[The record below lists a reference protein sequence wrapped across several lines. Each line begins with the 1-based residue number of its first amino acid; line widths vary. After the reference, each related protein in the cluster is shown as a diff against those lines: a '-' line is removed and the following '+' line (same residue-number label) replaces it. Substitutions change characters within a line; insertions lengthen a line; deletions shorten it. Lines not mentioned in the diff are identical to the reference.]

1 MIPIS
6 TDAPI
11 YHYPIATVSMIVI
24 NVIAFVVFCAN
35 ANMSEVALKAPDGRE
50 FHNPF
55 ELQRALEEFEDRA
68 DAKEFADSLEI
79 ISASEPWMKTLSV
92 EFGTFKPWQWLTNNF
107 MHMGW
112 MHLISNMIFLW
123 AFGLIVEG
131 KVGWMAFSSI
141 YLVIGTLYGLFLQVS
156 SWVVGWDGFALGASA
171 AIFGLLA
178 MCIAWAPANEFT
190 LLWRFGMFDVTV
202 LMYGFFFVAKELC
215 VFIVAGFQ
223 MSSELLHMLGFAVG
237 LPVGLWMVRTGYVDC
252 EGWDLF
258 SYLSGKT
265 GTDSTVGQDKI
276 REREKKANVKQEE
289 AYRKANLLV
298 DPVESA
304 KKLQTQVE
312 HAIAEGDLDLA
323 IKIQNRIS
331 VSQPSVT
338 WKQVDLFRVIQGML
352 KAKRFADAEPLMEQ
366 HIELFDDNRFSIQVL
381 LIKIWLQD
389 QRPRRS
395 LRYMQGLNLAFFS
408 PEQTQQIHQLAAHA
422 KKQIAAG
429 VIEIET

>member
-11 YHYPIATVSMIVI
+11 YHYPIATVGMIVV
-24 NVIAFVVFCAN
+24 NVVAFMAFC
-35 ANMSEVALKAPDGRE
+35 SSPDFGEVAFQAPDGRE
-50 FHNPF
+50 FRNAL
-55 ELQRALEEFEDRA
+55 ELQRALAEFEDPA
-68 DAKEFADSLEI
+68 EAKKFEDSLKI
-79 ISASEPWMKTLSV
+79 ITSGQPWMKTLSV
-92 EFGTFKPWQWLTNNF
+92 EFGTIKPWQWITNNF

-112 MHLISNMIFLW
+112 VHLIGNMIFLW

-131 KVGWMAFSSI
+131 KVGWFVFLSI
-141 YLVIGTLYGLFLQVS
+141 YLVIGTAYGLFIQVAS
-156 SWVVGWDGFALGASA
+156 LMVGWDGFALGASA

-190 LLWRFGMFDVTV
+190 LAWRFGLFDITV
-202 LMYGFFFVAKELC
+202 LMYGFFFVAKELI
-215 VFIVAGFQ
+215 VFIATGFQ
-223 MSSELLHMLGFAVG
+223 MSSELLHILGFAVG

-265 GTDSTVGQDKI
+265 GKDSTVGQDKI
-276 REREKKANVKQEE
+276 RERKKKANAKQEE
-289 AYRKANLLV
+289 VYRKSNLLI
-298 DPVESA
+298 DPIQSA
-304 KKLQTQVE
+304 RKLQTQVE
-312 HAIAEGDLDLA
+312 QAIAEGDLDLA
-323 IKIQNRIS
+323 IKIQVRIS

-338 WKQVDLFRVIQGML
+338 WKQADLFRVIQGML
-352 KAKRFADAEPLMEQ
+352 KAKRFADAIPLMEK
-366 HIELFDDNRFSIQVL
+366 HIELFDENRFPIQIL

-389 QRPRRS
+389 HRPRRT
-395 LRYMQGLNLAFFS
+395 LKYMQGLNLAFFS

-429 VIEIET
+429 VIEIEV

>member
-1 MIPIS
+1 
-6 TDAPI
+6 
-11 YHYPIATVSMIVI
+11 
-24 NVIAFVVFCAN
+24 
-35 ANMSEVALKAPDGRE
+35 
-50 FHNPF
+50 
-55 ELQRALEEFEDRA
+55 
-68 DAKEFADSLEI
+68 
-79 ISASEPWMKTLSV
+79 
-92 EFGTFKPWQWLTNNF
+92 
-107 MHMGW
+107 
-112 MHLISNMIFLW
+112 
-123 AFGLIVEG
+123 
-131 KVGWMAFSSI
+131 
-141 YLVIGTLYGLFLQVS
+141 
-156 SWVVGWDGFALGASA
+156 
-171 AIFGLLA
+171 
-178 MCIAWAPANEFT
+178 
-190 LLWRFGMFDVTV
+190 
-202 LMYGFFFVAKELC
+202 MYGFFFVAKELC